1 MSLLPLYQQ
10 VEQQEWIDIP
20 SGWLQGRTVFG
31 GLIAGLMIQKAISTV
46 QDVAKQLLSCN
57 VTFVGPVQQGQA
69 RLSAEVLREGKSVT
83 TLEVRLWQD
92 DAVQSILVASFGL
105 QRESRIHVQN
115 LPQVPDYPM
124 PEQLDKTFYIE
135 GLMPECLQQFEL
147 CWAEGSYPMAGSKVP
162 DFGGWGRFAA
172 SLHPN
177 REMQLADLFAL
188 MDVWPPGVLPMFKT
202 PAPASSLTWQITYLQ
217 PVNGQIQDWLKYKVI
232 TEYAEYGYSTE
243 YAYVWD
249 AENRLIAVLRQTVA
263 VFA

>member
-57 VTFVGPVQQGQA
+57 VTFVGPVQQGRA

-232 TEYAEYGYSTE
+232 TEYAEHGYSTE